1 MISNSHSK
9 LTNSLTTNICERETF
24 AKAFWYS
31 PMIVAIST
39 IPGGELVEIN
49 DSFCRD
55 LGYAREEVLNQNSLD
70 LKLWVDREEHDYIM
84 RMVCAEGGIFN
95 HQVKLYTRSGLIR
108 NVELSAELITYG
120 GETHIL
126 FVGSDIT
133 ERRHAEIRNSYTY
146 TPQGTP
152 QVNEQ
157 LILENRLYYAL
168 EQKELTVYYQP
179 KVNIN
184 TGEVIGTEA
193 LLRWASPELG
203 WIVPNRFI
211 PIAEQTGLIIPI
223 GEWVLHTACLQN
235 KAWIETGLSQFRVA
249 VNLSLRQVQQPD
261 FISIVEKVLKETQL
275 APCFLELEIT
285 ETAMMQDIEHTRSVL
300 GQLSEMGITITIDD
314 FGMGYTSLSYLKEL
328 PCQSLKVDRYFVK
341 DLAVNPYDRAIATA
355 LLSLGRSLNLSVVAE
370 GIETLEQMQCLQS
383 LGCIEGQ
390 GFFFS
395 TPQSASEVTEL
406 LKKAQPQL
414 PTSQE
419 E

>member
-1 MISNSHSK
+1 MISDSHSK
-9 LTNSLTTNICERETF
+9 LTDSLATNICERETF
-24 AKAFWYS
+24 TKAFWYS
-31 PMIVAIST
+31 SAIVAISKL
-39 IPGGELVEIN
+39 PDGELVEVN

-55 LGYAREEVLNQNSLD
+55 LGYTREEIIGQNSLD
-70 LKLWVDREEHDYIM
+70 FRLWVDPEERNYIFG
-84 RMVCAEGGIFN
+84 MVCAEGGIFN
-95 HQVKLYTRSGLIR
+95 HQVKLYTKSGLIR
-108 NVELSAELITYG
+108 NVELSAESIACG
-120 GETHIL
+120 GEPHIL

-133 ERRHAEIRNSYTY
+133 ERKHAEIRNIYAHP
-146 TPQGTP
+146 PQSNP
-152 QVNEQ
+152 QISEQ

-184 TGEVIGTEA
+184 TGQVIGIEA

-235 KAWIETGLSQFRVA
+235 RSWIEAGLSQFRVA
-249 VNLSLRQVQQPD
+249 VNLSLLQVQQPD
-261 FISIVEKVLKETQL
+261 FISVVEKVLKETQL
-275 APCFLELEIT
+275 SPRFLELEIT
-285 ETAMMQDIEHTRSVL
+285 ETAMMQDIDRTRWVL
-300 GQLSEMGITITIDD
+300 GQLRGMGITITIDD

-341 DLAVNPYDRAIATA
+341 DLTVNPYDRAIATA

-383 LGCIEGQ
+383 LGCVEGQ

-395 TPQSASEVTEL
+395 TPRSASEVTEL
-406 LKKAQPQL
+406 LKKVQSQM
-414 PTSQE
+414 PTYE
-419 E
+419 EK

>member
-1 MISNSHSK
+1 MLSNSHSK
-9 LTNSLTTNICERETF
+9 LTDSLATNICERETF
-24 AKAFWYS
+24 AKAFWFS
-31 PMIVAIST
+31 SAIVAIST
-39 IPGGELVEIN
+39 LPDGELVEVN

-55 LGYAREEVLNQNSLD
+55 LGYTREEILRQNSLA
-70 LKLWVDREEHDYIM
+70 LRLWVDPDEHDYIFS
-84 RMVCAEGGIFN
+84 MVCAEGGIFN
-95 HQVKLYTRSGLIR
+95 HQVKFYTRSGLIR
-108 NVELSAELITYG
+108 NVELSAELITCSG
-120 GETHIL
+120 QPHIL

-133 ERRHAEIRNSYTY
+133 ERKQAEIRNSYAH
-146 TPQGTP
+146 TPQGSP
-152 QVNEQ
+152 QISEQ

-223 GEWVLHTACLQN
+223 GEWVLRTACLQN
-235 KAWIETGLSQFRVA
+235 RAWIEAGLSKFRVA

-261 FISIVEKVLKETQL
+261 FISSVEKVLKETRL
-275 APCFLELEIT
+275 SPRFLELEIT
-285 ETAMMQDIEHTRSVL
+285 ETAMMQDIDHTRWVL
-300 GQLSEMGITITIDD
+300 GQLREMGITITIDD

-395 TPQSASEVTEL
+395 TPRSASEVTEL
-406 LKKAQPQL
+406 LKKAQAQP
-414 PTSQE
+414 PARETT
-419 E
+419 